1 MSCYMAVC
9 AWSELTF
16 PTGTLHFQALV
27 TQATNGEKIVRAFG
41 TTASAKGELSYWA
54 PLGSENISAPYF
66 NQCFFRRGGY

>member
-27 TQATNGEKIVRAFG
+27 TQATNGEKIVRAYSI
-41 TTASAKGELSYWA
+41 TCSARNQPSGFRDPE
-54 PLGSENISAPYF
+54 GS
-66 NQCFFRRGGY
+66 QL